1 MAEPRPSLLDDTR
14 RIAAEV
20 RTGWSAQPDKLLF
33 GLLLLA
39 WLALFHFLGN
49 AVFGYID
56 TPSLFSWC
64 HQIYQ
69 APDEE
74 HCLYVPLVVLGL
86 LIWKRHELIALP
98 KRHWWPGAI
107 IVALGLL
114 LHLGGY
120 LVQQTRLSLIGC
132 LIGLYGLTGWIWGP
146 AWLRAT
152 FFPMFLLGFCVPI
165 SAYAE
170 VITSPLRI
178 LVTKVSVGIGHELLG
193 IGVYRQGSM
202 ILNAQG
208 VAMYDVAPA
217 CSGIRSLISLIA
229 LATVFAFVSY
239 QSWWR
244 RAVLIGAAL
253 PLAVLGN
260 ILRITTVIIV
270 GEAFGQPAG
279 AMIEQKF
286 GFLTFGIA
294 MVGLFAL
301 AHWMR
306 EQRSPTPPAPP
317 APPHGA
323 VA

>member
-1 MAEPRPSLLDDTR
+1 MAEKRPSLLDDAT
-14 RIAAEV
+14 RIANEV
-20 RTGWSAQPDKLLF
+20 RGGWIAQPHKLLF
-33 GLLLLA
+33 GILLLA
-39 WLALFHFLGN
+39 WIALFHFLGN

-64 HQIYQ
+64 YQIYSGS
-69 APDEE
+69 PDEE

-86 LIWKRHELIALP
+86 LVWKRQELIALP
-98 KRHWWPGAI
+98 KCNWWPGLL
-107 IVALGLL
+107 IVAIGLV
-114 LHLGGY
+114 LHLFGY
-120 LVQQTRLSLIGC
+120 LIQQTRVSLVGF
-132 LIGLYGLTGWIWGP
+132 LVGLYGLTGWVWGP

-152 FFPMFLLGFCVPI
+152 LFPMFLLGFCIPI

-178 LVTKVSVGIGHELLG
+178 LVTRVSVGIGHNLLG
-193 IGVYRQGSM
+193 IGVYHQGSI
-202 ILNAQG
+202 ILNAHG

-239 QSWWR
+239 QAWWR
-244 RAVLIGAAL
+244 RAVLIAAAL
-253 PLAVLGN
+253 PLAVIGN
-260 ILRITTVIIV
+260 VLRITTVIIV

-279 AMIEQKF
+279 VMIEQKF

-301 AHWMR
+301 GHWLR
-306 EQRSPTPPAPP
+306 ENRQSPTALPSEKAI
-317 APPHGA
+317 A
-323 VA
+323 

>member
-1 MAEPRPSLLDDTR
+1 MAEPRPSLLDDAR
-14 RIAAEV
+14 RVAAET
-20 RTGWSAQPDKLLF
+20 RAGLAAQPDKLLF

-39 WLALFHFLGN
+39 WVALFHFLGN

-64 HQIYQ
+64 YQIYTNS
-69 APDEE
+69 PDEE

-86 LIWKRHELIALP
+86 LVWKRHELIALP
-98 KRHWWPGAI
+98 KRHWWPALGL
-107 IVALGLL
+107 VALGLL
-114 LHLGGY
+114 LHIGGY
-120 LVQQTRLSLIGC
+120 LVQQTRVSLVGFIV
-132 LIGLYGLTGWIWGP
+132 GLYGLTGWVWGP

-152 FFPMFLLGFCVPI
+152 FFPMFLLGFCIPI

-178 LVTKVSVGIGHELLG
+178 FVTKVSVGIGHDLLG
-193 IGVYRQGSM
+193 IGVYRQGSIIM
-202 ILNAQG
+202 NAQG

-217 CSGIRSLISLIA
+217 CSGIRSLISLFA

-239 QSWWR
+239 QTWWR

-253 PLAVLGN
+253 PLAVLSN
-260 ILRITTVIIV
+260 VFRITTVIIV

-286 GFLTFGIA
+286 GFLTFGVA

-301 AHWMR
+301 GHWLR
-306 EQRSPTPPAPP
+306 ENRAPAMPAPLQGAP
-317 APPHGA
+317 A
-323 VA
+323 